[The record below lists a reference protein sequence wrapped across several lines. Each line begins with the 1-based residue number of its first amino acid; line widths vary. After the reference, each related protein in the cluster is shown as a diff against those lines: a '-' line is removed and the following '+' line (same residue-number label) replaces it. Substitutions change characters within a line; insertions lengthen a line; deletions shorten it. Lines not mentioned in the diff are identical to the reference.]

1 MKTIK
6 ELEKLD
12 REIMEEGYVNSY
24 RKPSFATKIAIGLA
38 SACMAGCVIMIIY
51 AMVVVFMQVAL

>member
-12 REIMEEGYVNSY
+12 KEIMGDLYLKSY
-24 RKPSFATKIAIGLA
+24 RKPSLATKIAIGIA

-51 AMVVVFMQVAL
+51 AMVVIVTQVIL

>member
-24 RKPSFATKIAIGLA
+24 RKPSLATKIAIGLA
-38 SACMAGCVIMIIY
+38 SVCMGACAVAIVYAVVI
-51 AMVVVFMQVAL
+51 VFIEIAL

>member
-24 RKPSFATKIAIGLA
+24 RKPSLATKIAIGLA

-51 AMVVVFMQVAL
+51 AMVVIVTQVIL